1 MPPNSSVARRDESLR
16 NRACLVCECGVSTQR
31 KNEDEKEKSEKPR
44 EVKVSFD
51 FVLAI
56 FPRFSIR
63 STRRI
68 SSLSNDGRR
77 WNRVESRV
85 EGRRGWGAT
94 ESAIH
99 RSSRVLATLA
109 CHSRAATGETSSGLE
124 IGERAWVDTRRQP
137 VAQDH
142 AAS

>member
-68 SSLSNDGRR
+68 SSVEREER
-77 WNRVESRV
+77 EKVESRGISCRV
-85 EGRRGWGAT
+85 SSRGWGGDRIGDSSI
-94 ESAIH
+94 ES
-99 RSSRVLATLA
+99 SSRDTCLP
-109 CHSRAATGETSSGLE
+109 LE
-124 IGERAWVDTRRQP
+124 G
-137 VAQDH
+137 
-142 AAS
+142 SNGGN

>member
-44 EVKVSFD
+44 EVKVSFH

-68 SSLSNDGRR
+68 SSVEREER
-77 WNRVESRV
+77 EKVESRGISCRGE
-85 EGRRGWGAT
+85 EGVGGERIGDSSI
-94 ESAIH
+94 ES
-99 RSSRVLATLA
+99 SSRDTCLP
-109 CHSRAATGETSSGLE
+109 LE
-124 IGERAWVDTRRQP
+124 G
-137 VAQDH
+137 
-142 AAS
+142 SNGGN